1 MTNRTALIAG
11 ATGLVGNLLLKRL
24 LASPDYARVVVVTR
38 RSLGLSHPKLTEMVV
53 EFKALDVL
61 FANPA
66 IRVDDAFCALGT
78 TIKKAGSQSAFRRV
92 DLDYVVNFA
101 KAAKA
106 AGAARFLLVS
116 AIGSS
121 AQSSI
126 FYSRVKGEAEQAVS
140 GLGFETTHIFQP
152 GLIIGPRA
160 ERRPAEAAM
169 MAATPFLNNLLV
181 GPLKIYRGIPADT
194 IAAAMIA
201 AAASPDKGR
210 VIHTYTSMTQLAQ
223 G

>member
-38 RSLGLSHPKLTEMVV
+38 RSLGLTHPKLTEMVV
-53 EFKALDVL
+53 EFKALDAL
-61 FANPA
+61 FAGPA

-78 TIKKAGSQSAFRRV
+78 TIRKAGSQSAFRRV

-121 AQSSI
+121 ARSSI
-126 FYSRVKGEAEQAVS
+126 FYSRVKGEAEEAVS
-140 GLGFETTHIFQP
+140 ALGFEATHIFQP
-152 GLIIGPRA
+152 GLIMGPRA

-169 MAATPFLNNLLV
+169 MAATPFLNNLLI
-181 GPLKIYRGIPADT
+181 GPMKIYRGIPADT
-194 IAAAMIA
+194 IAAAMVT
-201 AAASPDKGR
+201 AAASPAKGR
-210 VIHTYTSMTQLAQ
+210 TIHTYASMMQLAQ